1 MMTPKRLVREL
12 DARLDGPHAA
22 EHTTAAATL
31 AAEAIRYLNYATGS
45 HRDAG
50 LEYPGDA
57 YCVAAS
63 LSRALCCM
71 PQALDQLGDWL
82 RTQAAAGLLGT
93 DDGTDPAE
101 GVEQAYAL
109 LSAAGGYAAEAGRL
123 LDATMNALATV
134 NGRGPNREERA
145 A

>member
-22 EHTTAAATL
+22 GHTTAAADL

-50 LEYPGDA
+50 LEYPADA
-57 YCVAAS
+57 YEVAAS
-63 LSRALCCM
+63 LSRALWCM

-82 RTQAAAGLLGT
+82 RAQAAAGLLGT

-101 GVEQAYAL
+101 RVEQASAL
-109 LSAAGGYAAEAGRL
+109 LAAAGGYAAEAGRL

-134 NGRGPNREERA
+134 NGRGPNRAERA